1 VGEKRNP
8 HPNLVLRGSDSGSGH
23 EYKNTP
29 EPAPVRYKTHKLD
42 SGSGHEYKNT
52 LKPALVT
59 YKTHK
64 LPKTRTETGSLC
76 SLVFR
81 SVTPQ
86 QAHGRPPVSDSHI
99 EFARPSQV
107 SIPSSSRRTCRWVVV
122 AVSCSLERAGVQF
135 LSAGLRDWAIT
146 CRRFFSSAPLSPSIF
161 FCQHGCDS
169 VL

>member
-23 EYKNTP
+23 EYKNTL
-29 EPAPVRYKTHKLD
+29 EPAPVRYKTHKLGSD
-42 SGSGHEYKNT
+42 SGHEYKNT
-52 LKPALVT
+52 PKPAPVT

-86 QAHGRPPVSDSHI
+86 QAHGRPPVSDSHRI
-99 EFARPSQV
+99 RAPKPSLD
-107 SIPSSSRRTCRWVVV
+107 S
-122 AVSCSLERAGVQF
+122 QF
-135 LSAGLRDWAIT
+135 EQAHLSVGRGRCFLFT
-146 CRRFFSSAPLSPSIF
+146 
-161 FCQHGCDS
+161 
-169 VL
+169 